1 MLVFMLIVCWGL
13 ALLQLLDVLLKLL
26 ISLCELFDSGGK
38 SLELPLQCVGGGGIF
53 GLKING
59 CH

>member
-38 SLELPLQCVGGGGIF
+38 SLELPLQCVGGGGDF
-53 GLKING
+53 RSQD
-59 CH
+59 